1 MKIAVLSGK
10 GGTGKTTVSSSLAF
24 ISKMLLIDT
33 DIEEPN
39 SHIFLKGNVENIK
52 SVYTRFPEVN
62 MEKCNLCGECGE
74 FCKFNAIIPAK
85 KRVIVFGEACHD
97 CGGCEI
103 VCKNGAISWEKRE
116 IGKIFT
122 GKTHFNSINKYGK
135 LNIGEMSGVKIIKEI
150 YKNTVEKDFLID
162 CPPGTACTTVSA
174 VEVADFAII
183 NIGEMSG
190 VKIIKE
196 IYKNTVEK
204 DFLIDCPPGTACTT
218 VSAVEVADF
227 AIIVVEPSPFG
238 LSDMKLVVQLLRDM
252 KIPFGVV
259 INKFD
264 EDKNIVK
271 KYCDN
276 EKIEIIGTIPFDRKI
291 AEAYSKGEIIADT
304 LPEYRENFETILKR
318 VKSYGN

>member
-39 SHIFLKGNVENIK
+39 SHIFLKGNVEDIK

-62 MEKCNLCGECGE
+62 MEKCNLCGECGN

-103 VCKNGAISWEKRE
+103 VCKNGAISWEQRE
-116 IGKIFT
+116 IGKIYT
-122 GKTHFNSINKYGK
+122 GKTHFNSVNKYGK

-150 YKNTVEKDFLID
+150 YKNTE
-162 CPPGTACTTVSA
+162 
-174 VEVADFAII
+174 
-183 NIGEMSG
+183 
-190 VKIIKE
+190 
-196 IYKNTVEK
+196 EK

-264 EDKNIVK
+264 EDENIVK
-271 KYCDN
+271 KYCED
-276 EKIEIIGTIPFDRKI
+276 EGIEVIGTIPFDRKI
-291 AEAYSKGEIIADT
+291 AETYSKGEIIVEA

>member
-39 SHIFLKGNVENIK
+39 SHIFLKGNIEDIK

-62 MEKCNLCGECGE
+62 MEKCNLCGECGN

-116 IGKIFT
+116 IGKIYT

-150 YKNTVEKDFLID
+150 YKNTE
-162 CPPGTACTTVSA
+162 
-174 VEVADFAII
+174 
-183 NIGEMSG
+183 
-190 VKIIKE
+190 
-196 IYKNTVEK
+196 EK

-264 EDKNIVK
+264 EDENIVK
-271 KYCDN
+271 KYCDD

-291 AEAYSKGEIIADT
+291 AETYSKGEIIAEA

>member
-39 SHIFLKGNVENIK
+39 SHIFLKGNIEDIK

-62 MEKCNLCGECGE
+62 MEKCNLCGECGN

-116 IGKIFT
+116 IGKIYT
-122 GKTHFNSINKYGK
+122 GKTHFNSINKYGE

-150 YKNTVEKDFLID
+150 YKNTEEK
-162 CPPGTACTTVSA
+162 
-174 VEVADFAII
+174 
-183 NIGEMSG
+183 N
-190 VKIIKE
+190 
-196 IYKNTVEK
+196 
-204 DFLIDCPPGTACTT
+204 FLIDCPPGTACTT

-271 KYCDN
+271 KYCDD

-291 AEAYSKGEIIADT
+291 AEAYSKGKIIAEALT
-304 LPEYRENFETILKR
+304 EYRENFETILKR

>member
-39 SHIFLKGNVENIK
+39 SHIFLKGNIEDIK

-62 MEKCNLCGECGE
+62 MEKCNLCGECGN

-97 CGGCEI
+97 CGSCEI

-116 IGKIFT
+116 IGKIYT

-150 YKNTVEKDFLID
+150 YKNTE
-162 CPPGTACTTVSA
+162 
-174 VEVADFAII
+174 
-183 NIGEMSG
+183 
-190 VKIIKE
+190 
-196 IYKNTVEK
+196 EK

-271 KYCDN
+271 KYCDD

-291 AEAYSKGEIIADT
+291 AEAYSKGKIIAEA

>member
-39 SHIFLKGNVENIK
+39 SHIFLKGNIEDIK

-62 MEKCNLCGECGE
+62 MEKCNLCGECGN

-116 IGKIFT
+116 IGKIYT
-122 GKTHFNSINKYGK
+122 GKTHFNSINKYGE

-150 YKNTVEKDFLID
+150 YKNTE
-162 CPPGTACTTVSA
+162 
-174 VEVADFAII
+174 
-183 NIGEMSG
+183 
-190 VKIIKE
+190 
-196 IYKNTVEK
+196 EK

-264 EDKNIVK
+264 ENENIVK
-271 KYCDN
+271 KYCDDEN
-276 EKIEIIGTIPFDRKI
+276 IEIIGTIPFDRKI
-291 AEAYSKGEIIADT
+291 AETYSKGEIIAEA

>member
-1 MKIAVLSGK
+1 MKRAVLSGK

-39 SHIFLKGNVENIK
+39 SHIFLKGNIEDIK

-62 MEKCNLCGECGE
+62 MEKCNLCGECGN

-116 IGKIFT
+116 IGKIYT

-150 YKNTVEKDFLID
+150 YKNTE
-162 CPPGTACTTVSA
+162 
-174 VEVADFAII
+174 
-183 NIGEMSG
+183 
-190 VKIIKE
+190 
-196 IYKNTVEK
+196 EK

-271 KYCDN
+271 KYCDD

-291 AEAYSKGEIIADT
+291 AEAYSKGKIIAEA
-304 LPEYRENFETILKR
+304 LPEYREKFETILKR

>member
-39 SHIFLKGNVENIK
+39 SHIFLKGSIENIK

-62 MEKCNLCGECGE
+62 MEKCNLCGECGN

-116 IGKIFT
+116 IGKIFI

-150 YKNTVEKDFLID
+150 YKNTEEK
-162 CPPGTACTTVSA
+162 
-174 VEVADFAII
+174 
-183 NIGEMSG
+183 N
-190 VKIIKE
+190 
-196 IYKNTVEK
+196 
-204 DFLIDCPPGTACTT
+204 FLIDCPPGTACTT

-264 EDKNIVK
+264 EDENIVK
-271 KYCDN
+271 KYCDD
-276 EKIEIIGTIPFDRKI
+276 EGIGIIGTIPFDRKI
-291 AEAYSKGEIIADT
+291 AETYSKGEIIAEA

>member
-39 SHIFLKGNVENIK
+39 SHIFLKGNVEDIK

-116 IGKIFT
+116 IGKIYT
-122 GKTHFNSINKYGK
+122 GKTHFNSVNKYGK

-150 YKNTVEKDFLID
+150 YKNTEEK
-162 CPPGTACTTVSA
+162 
-174 VEVADFAII
+174 
-183 NIGEMSG
+183 N
-190 VKIIKE
+190 
-196 IYKNTVEK
+196 
-204 DFLIDCPPGTACTT
+204 FLIDCPPGTACTT

-264 EDKNIVK
+264 ENENIVK
-271 KYCDN
+271 KYCED
-276 EKIEIIGTIPFDRKI
+276 EGIEIIGTIPFDRKI
-291 AEAYSKGEIIADT
+291 AETYSKGEIIAEA

>member
-39 SHIFLKGNVENIK
+39 SHIFLKGNIEDIK

-62 MEKCNLCGECGE
+62 MEKCNLCGECGN

-116 IGKIFT
+116 IGKIYT
-122 GKTHFNSINKYGK
+122 GKTHFNSINKYGE

-150 YKNTVEKDFLID
+150 YKNTE
-162 CPPGTACTTVSA
+162 
-174 VEVADFAII
+174 
-183 NIGEMSG
+183 
-190 VKIIKE
+190 
-196 IYKNTVEK
+196 EK

-264 EDKNIVK
+264 EDENIVK
-271 KYCDN
+271 KYCDD

-291 AEAYSKGEIIADT
+291 AETYSKGEIIAEA

>member
-39 SHIFLKGNVENIK
+39 SHIFLKGNVEDIK

-62 MEKCNLCGECGE
+62 MEKCNLCGECGN

-85 KRVIVFGEACHD
+85 KRVIIFGEACHD

-103 VCKNGAISWEKRE
+103 VCKNGAISWKKRE

-122 GKTHFNSINKYGK
+122 GKTHFNSTNKYGK

-150 YKNTVEKDFLID
+150 YKNTE
-162 CPPGTACTTVSA
+162 
-174 VEVADFAII
+174 
-183 NIGEMSG
+183 
-190 VKIIKE
+190 
-196 IYKNTVEK
+196 EK

-264 EDKNIVK
+264 EDENIIK
-271 KYCDN
+271 KYCED
-276 EKIEIIGTIPFDRKI
+276 EGVEVIGTIPFDRKI
-291 AEAYSKGEIIADT
+291 AETYSKGEIIAEA
-304 LPEYRENFETILKR
+304 LPEYRKNFETILKR

>member
-39 SHIFLKGNVENIK
+39 SHIFLKGGIYDIK

-122 GKTHFNSINKYGK
+122 GKTHFNSKNKYGK

-150 YKNTVEKDFLID
+150 YKSTE
-162 CPPGTACTTVSA
+162 
-174 VEVADFAII
+174 
-183 NIGEMSG
+183 
-190 VKIIKE
+190 
-196 IYKNTVEK
+196 EK

-264 EDKNIVK
+264 EDENIVK
-271 KYCDN
+271 KYCDD
-276 EKIEIIGTIPFDRKI
+276 EKIEIIGTIPFNRKI

>member
-39 SHIFLKGNVENIK
+39 SHIFLKGNIEDIK

-62 MEKCNLCGECGE
+62 MEKCNLCGECGN

-116 IGKIFT
+116 IGKIYT
-122 GKTHFNSINKYGK
+122 GKTHFNSVNKYGK

-150 YKNTVEKDFLID
+150 YKNTEEK
-162 CPPGTACTTVSA
+162 
-174 VEVADFAII
+174 
-183 NIGEMSG
+183 N
-190 VKIIKE
+190 
-196 IYKNTVEK
+196 
-204 DFLIDCPPGTACTT
+204 FLIDCPPGTACTT

-264 EDKNIVK
+264 ENENIAK
-271 KYCDN
+271 KYCED
-276 EKIEIIGTIPFDRKI
+276 EGIEIIGTIPFDRKI
-291 AEAYSKGEIIADT
+291 AETYSKGEIIAEA

>member
-39 SHIFLKGNVENIK
+39 SHIFLKGNVEDIK

-122 GKTHFNSINKYGK
+122 GKTHFNSINKYGE

-150 YKNTVEKDFLID
+150 YKNTE
-162 CPPGTACTTVSA
+162 
-174 VEVADFAII
+174 
-183 NIGEMSG
+183 
-190 VKIIKE
+190 
-196 IYKNTVEK
+196 EK

-264 EDKNIVK
+264 EDENIVK
-271 KYCDN
+271 KYCDD

-291 AEAYSKGEIIADT
+291 AETYSKGEIIAEA

>member
-39 SHIFLKGNVENIK
+39 SHIFLKGGIDDIK

-122 GKTHFNSINKYGK
+122 GKTHFNSKNKYGK

-150 YKNTVEKDFLID
+150 YKSTE
-162 CPPGTACTTVSA
+162 
-174 VEVADFAII
+174 
-183 NIGEMSG
+183 
-190 VKIIKE
+190 
-196 IYKNTVEK
+196 EK

-264 EDKNIVK
+264 EDENIVK
-271 KYCDN
+271 KYCDD

-291 AEAYSKGEIIADT
+291 AEAYSRGEIIADA
-304 LPEYRENFETILKR
+304 LSEYRENFETILKR

>member
-39 SHIFLKGNVENIK
+39 SHIFLKGGIEDVK

-122 GKTHFNSINKYGK
+122 GKTYFNSTNKYGK
-135 LNIGEMSGVKIIKEI
+135 L
-150 YKNTVEKDFLID
+150 
-162 CPPGTACTTVSA
+162 
-174 VEVADFAII
+174 

-264 EDKNIVK
+264 EDENIVK

>member
-97 CGGCEI
+97 CGSCEI

-122 GKTHFNSINKYGK
+122 GKTHFNSTNKYGK
-135 LNIGEMSGVKIIKEI
+135 L
-150 YKNTVEKDFLID
+150 
-162 CPPGTACTTVSA
+162 
-174 VEVADFAII
+174 

-264 EDKNIVK
+264 EDENIVK

-291 AEAYSKGEIIADT
+291 AEAYSKGEIIADA
-304 LPEYRENFETILKR
+304 LSEYRENFETILKR

>member
-10 GGTGKTTVSSSLAF
+10 GGTGKTTVSSNLAF

-39 SHIFLKGNVENIK
+39 SHIFLKGGIEDVK
-52 SVYTRFPEVN
+52 YVYTRFPEVN

-122 GKTHFNSINKYGK
+122 GKTHFNSTNKYGK

-150 YKNTVEKDFLID
+150 YKNI
-162 CPPGTACTTVSA
+162 
-174 VEVADFAII
+174 
-183 NIGEMSG
+183 
-190 VKIIKE
+190 
-196 IYKNTVEK
+196 VEK

-264 EDKNIVK
+264 EDENIVK

-291 AEAYSKGEIIADT
+291 AEAYSKGEIIADA
-304 LPEYRENFETILKR
+304 LSEYRENFETILKR

>member
-39 SHIFLKGNVENIK
+39 SHIFLKGGIDDIK

-85 KRVIVFGEACHD
+85 KRVIVFGEVCHD

-122 GKTHFNSINKYGK
+122 GKTYFNSTNKYGK
-135 LNIGEMSGVKIIKEI
+135 L
-150 YKNTVEKDFLID
+150 
-162 CPPGTACTTVSA
+162 
-174 VEVADFAII
+174 

-264 EDKNIVK
+264 EDENIVK

-291 AEAYSKGEIIADT
+291 AEAYSKGEIIADA
-304 LPEYRENFETILKR
+304 LSEYRENFETILKR

>member
-33 DIEEPN
+33 DIEESN
-39 SHIFLKGNVENIK
+39 SHIFLKGGIDDIK
-52 SVYTRFPEVN
+52 SVYTKFPEVN

-122 GKTHFNSINKYGK
+122 GKTYFNSTNKYGK
-135 LNIGEMSGVKIIKEI
+135 L
-150 YKNTVEKDFLID
+150 
-162 CPPGTACTTVSA
+162 
-174 VEVADFAII
+174 

-264 EDKNIVK
+264 EDENIVK

-291 AEAYSKGEIIADT
+291 AEAYSKGEIIADA
-304 LPEYRENFETILKR
+304 LSEYRENFETILKR

>member
-10 GGTGKTTVSSSLAF
+10 GGTGKTTVSSSLAL

-39 SHIFLKGNVENIK
+39 SHIFLKGNVEDIK

-62 MEKCNLCGECGE
+62 MEKCNLCGECGN

-116 IGKIFT
+116 IGKIYT
-122 GKTHFNSINKYGK
+122 GKTHFNSINKYGE

-150 YKNTVEKDFLID
+150 YKNTE
-162 CPPGTACTTVSA
+162 
-174 VEVADFAII
+174 
-183 NIGEMSG
+183 
-190 VKIIKE
+190 
-196 IYKNTVEK
+196 EK

-264 EDKNIVK
+264 EDENIVK
-271 KYCDN
+271 KYCDD

-291 AEAYSKGEIIADT
+291 AETYSKGEIIAEA
-304 LPEYRENFETILKR
+304 LPEYRENFETILKS

>member
-39 SHIFLKGNVENIK
+39 SHIFLKGGIKDVK

-122 GKTHFNSINKYGK
+122 GKTYFNSVNKYGK

-150 YKNTVEKDFLID
+150 YKNTEEKDFLID

-174 VEVADFAII
+174 A
-183 NIGEMSG
+183 
-190 VKIIKE
+190 
-196 IYKNTVEK
+196 
-204 DFLIDCPPGTACTT
+204 
-218 VSAVEVADF
+218 EVADF

-271 KYCDN
+271 KYCDD

-291 AEAYSKGEIIADT
+291 AEAYSKGEIIADA
-304 LPEYRENFETILKR
+304 LSEYRENFETILKR

>member
-10 GGTGKTTVSSSLAF
+10 GGTGKTTVSSSLAL

-39 SHIFLKGNVENIK
+39 SHIFLKGNVEDIK

-62 MEKCNLCGECGE
+62 MEKCNLCGECGN

-116 IGKIFT
+116 IGKIYT
-122 GKTHFNSINKYGK
+122 GKTHFNSINKYGE

-150 YKNTVEKDFLID
+150 YKNTK
-162 CPPGTACTTVSA
+162 
-174 VEVADFAII
+174 
-183 NIGEMSG
+183 
-190 VKIIKE
+190 
-196 IYKNTVEK
+196 EK

-264 EDKNIVK
+264 EDENIVK
-271 KYCDN
+271 KYCDD

-291 AEAYSKGEIIADT
+291 AETYSKGEIIAEA

>member
-39 SHIFLKGNVENIK
+39 SHIFLKGGIDDIK

-122 GKTHFNSINKYGK
+122 GKTHFNSKNKYGK

-150 YKNTVEKDFLID
+150 YKNTE
-162 CPPGTACTTVSA
+162 
-174 VEVADFAII
+174 
-183 NIGEMSG
+183 
-190 VKIIKE
+190 
-196 IYKNTVEK
+196 EK

-264 EDKNIVK
+264 EDENIVK
-271 KYCDN
+271 KYCDD
-276 EKIEIIGTIPFDRKI
+276 EKIEIIGTIPFNRKI

>member
-116 IGKIFT
+116 IGKIYT

-135 LNIGEMSGVKIIKEI
+135 L
-150 YKNTVEKDFLID
+150 
-162 CPPGTACTTVSA
+162 
-174 VEVADFAII
+174 

-271 KYCDN
+271 KYCDD

>member
-39 SHIFLKGNVENIK
+39 SHIFLKGGIEDVK
-52 SVYTRFPEVN
+52 YVYTRFPEVN
-62 MEKCNLCGECGE
+62 MEKCNLCGECGD

-103 VCKNGAISWEKRE
+103 VCKNGAILWEKRE

-122 GKTHFNSINKYGK
+122 GKTYFNSTNKYGK
-135 LNIGEMSGVKIIKEI
+135 L
-150 YKNTVEKDFLID
+150 
-162 CPPGTACTTVSA
+162 
-174 VEVADFAII
+174 

-264 EDKNIVK
+264 EDENIVK

>member
-39 SHIFLKGNVENIK
+39 SHIFLKGNVEDIR

-62 MEKCNLCGECGE
+62 MEKCNLCGECGN

-103 VCKNGAISWEKRE
+103 VCKNGAITWEKRE

-150 YKNTVEKDFLID
+150 YKNTEEK
-162 CPPGTACTTVSA
+162 
-174 VEVADFAII
+174 
-183 NIGEMSG
+183 N
-190 VKIIKE
+190 
-196 IYKNTVEK
+196 
-204 DFLIDCPPGTACTT
+204 FLIDCPPGTACTT

-252 KIPFGVV
+252 KITFGVV

-264 EDKNIVK
+264 EDENIVK
-271 KYCDN
+271 KYCDD
-276 EKIEIIGTIPFDRKI
+276 EEIEIIGTIPFDRKI
-291 AEAYSKGEIIADT
+291 AETYSKGEIIAEA

>member
-122 GKTHFNSINKYGK
+122 GKTYFNSTNKYGK
-135 LNIGEMSGVKIIKEI
+135 L
-150 YKNTVEKDFLID
+150 
-162 CPPGTACTTVSA
+162 
-174 VEVADFAII
+174 

-264 EDKNIVK
+264 EDENIVK
-271 KYCDN
+271 KYCDD

-291 AEAYSKGEIIADT
+291 AEAYSKGEIIADA
-304 LPEYRENFETILKR
+304 LSEYRENFETILKR

>member
-116 IGKIFT
+116 IGKIYT

-135 LNIGEMSGVKIIKEI
+135 L
-150 YKNTVEKDFLID
+150 
-162 CPPGTACTTVSA
+162 
-174 VEVADFAII
+174 

-264 EDKNIVK
+264 EDENIVK

>member
-39 SHIFLKGNVENIK
+39 SHIFLKGGIEDVK
-52 SVYTRFPEVN
+52 YVYTKFPEVN
-62 MEKCNLCGECGE
+62 MEKCNLCGECGN

-122 GKTHFNSINKYGK
+122 GKTHFNSTNKYGK
-135 LNIGEMSGVKIIKEI
+135 L
-150 YKNTVEKDFLID
+150 
-162 CPPGTACTTVSA
+162 
-174 VEVADFAII
+174 

-264 EDKNIVK
+264 EDENIVK
-271 KYCDN
+271 KYCAD

-291 AEAYSKGEIIADT
+291 AEAYSKGEIIADA
-304 LPEYRENFETILKR
+304 LSEYRENFETILKR

>member
-39 SHIFLKGNVENIK
+39 SHIFLKGNIEDIK

-62 MEKCNLCGECGE
+62 MEKCNLCGECGN

-116 IGKIFT
+116 IGKIYT

-135 LNIGEMSGVKIIKEI
+135 L
-150 YKNTVEKDFLID
+150 
-162 CPPGTACTTVSA
+162 
-174 VEVADFAII
+174 

-271 KYCDN
+271 KYCDD

-291 AEAYSKGEIIADT
+291 AEAYSKGKIIAEA

>member
-39 SHIFLKGNVENIK
+39 SHIFLKGGIEDVK

-122 GKTHFNSINKYGK
+122 GKTYFNSTNKYGK
-135 LNIGEMSGVKIIKEI
+135 L
-150 YKNTVEKDFLID
+150 
-162 CPPGTACTTVSA
+162 
-174 VEVADFAII
+174 

-264 EDKNIVK
+264 EDENIVK

-291 AEAYSKGEIIADT
+291 AEAYSKGEIIADA

>member
-39 SHIFLKGNVENIK
+39 SHIFLKGGIDDIK

-116 IGKIFT
+116 IGKTFT
-122 GKTHFNSINKYGK
+122 GKTYFNSTNKYGK
-135 LNIGEMSGVKIIKEI
+135 L
-150 YKNTVEKDFLID
+150 
-162 CPPGTACTTVSA
+162 
-174 VEVADFAII
+174 

-264 EDKNIVK
+264 EDENIVK

-291 AEAYSKGEIIADT
+291 AEAYSKGEIIADA
-304 LPEYRENFETILKR
+304 LLEYRENFETILKR

>member
-39 SHIFLKGNVENIK
+39 SHIFLKGNIEDIK

-62 MEKCNLCGECGE
+62 MEKCNLCGECGN

-116 IGKIFT
+116 IGKIYT
-122 GKTHFNSINKYGK
+122 GKTHFNSVNKYGK

-150 YKNTVEKDFLID
+150 YKNTE
-162 CPPGTACTTVSA
+162 
-174 VEVADFAII
+174 
-183 NIGEMSG
+183 
-190 VKIIKE
+190 
-196 IYKNTVEK
+196 EK

-264 EDKNIVK
+264 EDENIVK
-271 KYCDN
+271 KYCED
-276 EKIEIIGTIPFDRKI
+276 EGIEVIGTIPFDRKI
-291 AEAYSKGEIIADT
+291 AETYSKGEIIAEA
-304 LPEYRENFETILKR
+304 LPEYRKNFETILKR

>member
-39 SHIFLKGNVENIK
+39 SHIFLKGNIEDIK

-62 MEKCNLCGECGE
+62 MEKCNLCGECGN
-74 FCKFNAIIPAK
+74 FCKFNAIIPVK

-116 IGKIFT
+116 IGKIYT
-122 GKTHFNSINKYGK
+122 GKTHFNSINKYGE

-150 YKNTVEKDFLID
+150 YKNTE
-162 CPPGTACTTVSA
+162 
-174 VEVADFAII
+174 
-183 NIGEMSG
+183 
-190 VKIIKE
+190 
-196 IYKNTVEK
+196 EK

-271 KYCDN
+271 KYCDD

-291 AEAYSKGEIIADT
+291 AEAYSKGKIIAEA

>member
-39 SHIFLKGNVENIK
+39 SHIFLKGGIEDVK

-183 NIGEMSG
+183 
-190 VKIIKE
+190 
-196 IYKNTVEK
+196 
-204 DFLIDCPPGTACTT
+204 
-218 VSAVEVADF
+218 
-227 AIIVVEPSPFG
+227 VVEPSPFG

-264 EDKNIVK
+264 EDENIVK
-271 KYCDN
+271 KYCDD

-291 AEAYSKGEIIADT
+291 AETYSKGEIIAEA

>member
-97 CGGCEI
+97 CGSCEI

-122 GKTHFNSINKYGK
+122 GKTYFNSTNKYGK
-135 LNIGEMSGVKIIKEI
+135 L
-150 YKNTVEKDFLID
+150 
-162 CPPGTACTTVSA
+162 
-174 VEVADFAII
+174 

-264 EDKNIVK
+264 EDENIVK

-291 AEAYSKGEIIADT
+291 AEAYSKGEIIADA
-304 LPEYRENFETILKR
+304 LSEYRENFETILKR

>member
-10 GGTGKTTVSSSLAF
+10 GGTGKTTVSSSLTF

-116 IGKIFT
+116 IGKTFT

-135 LNIGEMSGVKIIKEI
+135 L
-150 YKNTVEKDFLID
+150 
-162 CPPGTACTTVSA
+162 
-174 VEVADFAII
+174 

-264 EDKNIVK
+264 EDENIVK
-271 KYCDN
+271 KYCDD

-291 AEAYSKGEIIADT
+291 AEAYSKGEIIADA
-304 LPEYRENFETILKR
+304 LSEYRENFETILKR